1 MHLKNVVF
9 GDFEYINTLSFW
21 FSGTVAVEG
30 KADDI
35 KSSLDEDYNENEYN
49 VYDMDGHDHAPDS
62 GWYYIYITKF
72 PMLNL
77 LPKKILRFQNCIR
90 LKYYFR
96 GWRRRNDMFLRGFRY
111 RWHQMHSRNE

>member
-1 MHLKNVVF
+1 M
-9 GDFEYINTLSFW
+9 
-21 FSGTVAVEG
+21 AVEG

-72 PMLNL
+72 PMLKFITKKNSKVSKL
-77 LPKKILRFQNCIR
+77 YSFKILF
-90 LKYYFR
+90 
-96 GWRRRNDMFLRGFRY
+96 
-111 RWHQMHSRNE
+111 